1 MSALLGHSHPE
12 IVATVRD
19 GIGWLDHLFS
29 SILSRPVV
37 DLAVALAELAPQL
50 PKVMLL
56 STLLRRSVA
65 HQHVVLPVSGAEQLN
80 TSGAKGSGPDF
91 AERGVFEVR

>member
-1 MSALLGHSHPE
+1 
-12 IVATVRD
+12 
-19 GIGWLDHLFS
+19 
-29 SILSRPVV
+29 
-37 DLAVALAELAPQL
+37 LAELAPQL

-65 HQHVVLPVSGAEQLN
+65 HQHVVLPVSGAEQSN
-80 TSGAKGSGPDF
+80 TSGARGAAHDF